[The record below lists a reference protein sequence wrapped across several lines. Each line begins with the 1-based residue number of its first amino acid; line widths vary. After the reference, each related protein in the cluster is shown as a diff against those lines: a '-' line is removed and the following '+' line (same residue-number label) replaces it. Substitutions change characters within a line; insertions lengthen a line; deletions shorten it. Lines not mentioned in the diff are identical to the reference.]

1 MNHIF
6 YIFLLIMMFGCE
18 TGQIINNAKPKGIDS
33 KSVNNIAIAAE
44 TATRT
49 WIRIRSASH
58 IFFCLL
64 YCWWLLQS
72 VYGIRKIK
80 VVL

>member
-1 MNHIF
+1 
-6 YIFLLIMMFGCE
+6 MMFGCE

-49 WIRIRSASH
+49 WIPWYI
-58 IFFCLL
+58 LL
-64 YCWWLLQS
+64 
-72 VYGIRKIK
+72 
-80 VVL
+80 VVLLVVITIRVWNKKD